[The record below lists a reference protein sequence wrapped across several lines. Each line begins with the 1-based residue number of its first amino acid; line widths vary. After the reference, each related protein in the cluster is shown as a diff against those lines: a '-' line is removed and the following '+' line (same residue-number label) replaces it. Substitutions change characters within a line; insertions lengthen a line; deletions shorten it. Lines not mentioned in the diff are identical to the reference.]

1 MIGKI
6 VLVSRSLEGTDGL
19 IKEDEAISSRIFG
32 ND

>member
-6 VLVSRSLEGTDGL
+6 VLVSRNSEGTDTL
-19 IKEDEAISSRIFG
+19 IKEDETISSRIFG